1 MVRITI
7 PKGVELTERVIAI
20 NRVSKVVKGGKRFKF
35 SVLVVVGDGDRYIGV
50 GLGKARE
57 IPEAVRKGIEKA
69 KKNLVEVKKVG
80 NTIPHPVIANFG
92 AAKVL
97 LRPAAPGTGVIAGA
111 VVRAIMELGGVK
123 DVLTKV
129 IGRTS
134 NPINVAYATL
144 EAVKALRNPDE
155 IMRLRGK
162 KRTGLAGVMA
172 YAQDSCYLEKKHHRS
187 PRKTKEVHTSFRF

>member
-35 SVLVVVGDGDRYIGV
+35 SVLVVVGDGERYIGV

-57 IPEAVRKGIEKA
+57 IPEAVRKGIERA

-80 NTIPHPVIANFG
+80 NTIPHPVVANFG
-92 AAKVL
+92 AAQVL

-134 NPINVAYATL
+134 NPINVAYATV
-144 EAVKALRNPDE
+144 EAVKALRSPDE
-155 IMRLRGK
+155 IMKLRGK
-162 KRTGLAGVMA
+162 D
-172 YAQDSCYLEKKHHRS
+172 QHRLS
-187 PRKTKEVHTSFRF
+187 GEE